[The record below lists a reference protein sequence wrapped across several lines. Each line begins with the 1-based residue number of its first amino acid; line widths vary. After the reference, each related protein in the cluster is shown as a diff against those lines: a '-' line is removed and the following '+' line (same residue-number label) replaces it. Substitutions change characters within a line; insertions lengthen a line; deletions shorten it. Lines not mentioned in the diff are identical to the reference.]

1 MLDIVMPVM
10 GGYEVI
16 HNIRFNKKMPN
27 LPILVVSSTK
37 EMQQDVREAV
47 GVDFFSKSGSVNL
60 LIARINKF
68 FQISETSGMNS
79 TFREQFEELEKIEN
93 KMVNREMKM
102 LERYI
107 LEKLNRNKNNVDSSR
122 PGDGNIDFE

>member
-1 MLDIVMPVM
+1 M
-10 GGYEVI
+10 
-16 HNIRFNKKMPN
+16 R
-27 LPILVVSSTK
+27 
-37 EMQQDVREAV
+37 
-47 GVDFFSKSGSVNL
+47 NL